1 MKKRVLIL
9 HLQSVE
15 NISHVACNF
24 IDDKIHFIPSFIIH
38 IFLQIIKYC
47 SCQSVS
53 VEIVI
58 IIMLCWVRCYW
69 IWRSRYRIYTEEN
82 NRKKGDME
90 MIWRRDMKINCGEL
104 RIYWMIIWYTSCIA
118 SIIFNYLWSTSLL
131 THRHLWV
138 FDFHVCKHFKK
149 FHKTMKQYFGILEV
163 QMLVC
168 LSVCVSQLYYS
179 WLQLTKDLQRT
190 SEGLWTFIY

>member
-9 HLQSVE
+9 HLQSVG

-104 RIYWMIIWYTSCIA
+104 RIYWMIIWYTSCVA
-118 SIIFNYLWSTSLL
+118 SIYSTIFWSTSLL
-131 THRHLWV
+131 THAHL
-138 FDFHVCKHFKK
+138 
-149 FHKTMKQYFGILEV
+149 
-163 QMLVC
+163 
-168 LSVCVSQLYYS
+168 
-179 WLQLTKDLQRT
+179 
-190 SEGLWTFIY
+190 